1 MDKVVIILSLIFTLI
16 SCNSKE
22 ETSLKKINLKF
33 TYSNSIKVNFNKNLI
48 EIDYVGVKIRE
59 KAYFSINEKNSILDS
74 YNSNMISDFEG
85 KEIYLFPDFHV
96 VMPTSSDVIELNSNN
111 KITMFNV
118 NINTKKASKY
128 QSILNFNNRI
138 KEILLNNIE
147 FKNSLKK
154 LDSLEKT
161 IKSLH

>member
-1 MDKVVIILSLIFTLI
+1 
-16 SCNSKE
+16 
-22 ETSLKKINLKF
+22 
-33 TYSNSIKVNFNKNLI
+33 
-48 EIDYVGVKIRE
+48 
-59 KAYFSINEKNSILDS
+59 
-74 YNSNMISDFEG
+74 MISDFEG